1 VVLAWL
7 IGIPGLLLVDWLA
20 TAVIHLA
27 AWGVG
32 LSAPASSL
40 AALTDPGAGEGTI
53 APTVAAWPAFWRG
66 VIGLLIRGWIYAY
79 FWTAASFIYLLL
91 RQDVD
96 GTPWSDVKDA

>member
-1 VVLAWL
+1 MWT
-7 IGIPGLLLVDWLA
+7 LLLSS
-20 TAVIHLA
+20 
-27 AWGVG
+27 

-40 AALTDPGAGEGTI
+40 AGLTDPGAGERTI
-53 APTVAAWPAFWRG
+53 ARTIAAWPAFWRG

-91 RQDVD
+91 RHDVD

>member
-1 VVLAWL
+1 L
-7 IGIPGLLLVDWLA
+7 LA
-20 TAVIHLA
+20 TAVTHLA

-32 LSAPASSL
+32 LSAPVSSL
-40 AALTDPGAGEGTI
+40 AGLTDPGAGGSAI
-53 APTVAAWPAFWRG
+53 AQTVSAWPAFWRG

-91 RQDVD
+91 RNDVD